1 MLFKIQIKLNT
12 FDFLYS
18 DEYLKIRFWLQKQ
31 AVQKRL
37 KFINTSNKKTSKA

>member
-18 DEYLKIRFWLQKQ
+18 DEIPENKTFDFKKKQ
-31 AVQKRL
+31 YKN
-37 KFINTSNKKTSKA
+37 I